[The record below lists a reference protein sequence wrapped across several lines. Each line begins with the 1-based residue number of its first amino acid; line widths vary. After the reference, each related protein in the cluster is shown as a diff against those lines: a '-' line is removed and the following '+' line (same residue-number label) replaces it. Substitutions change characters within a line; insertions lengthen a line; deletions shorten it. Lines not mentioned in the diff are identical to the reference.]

1 MIRSNHSTTTES
13 RNVRKLVLAA
23 SFTLAAAAAFPAAAQ
38 TGAVVAAKAPGAVGV
53 AKTVNVTATITAID
67 AATRTVS
74 LKGPKGNETSVVAG
88 PEVKN
93 FAQLKVGDAVD
104 LTVVEAL
111 TLELRKGGGKP
122 VAWTVKEGAE
132 RAKAG
137 QAPAGVVGRQIS
149 VVGDVLAV
157 DAATG
162 TVTVRGPQRT
172 VELKVQD
179 PAQLKL
185 IAKGDQ
191 IEATFTEAVALAVTP
206 AAKK

>member
-1 MIRSNHSTTTES
+1 M
-13 RNVRKLVLAA
+13 RKLLLAA

-111 TLELRKGGGKP
+111 TLELKKGGGKP

-191 IEATFTEAVALAVTP
+191 IEATFTEAMAVSVVP
-206 AAKK
+206 AKKK

>member
-1 MIRSNHSTTTES
+1 M
-13 RNVRKLVLAA
+13 RKLVLAA

-137 QAPAGVVGRQIS
+137 QAPAGVVGRQVS